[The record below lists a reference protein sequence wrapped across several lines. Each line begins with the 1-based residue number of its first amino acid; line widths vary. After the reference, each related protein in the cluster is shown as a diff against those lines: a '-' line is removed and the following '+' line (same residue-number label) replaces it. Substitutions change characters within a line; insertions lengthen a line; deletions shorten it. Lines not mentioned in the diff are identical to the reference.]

1 MLNTYNTIS
10 LSYKV
15 TDTKNIPPPPPE
27 RGVCGKNCIK
37 LSISQHRTRKLRKHS
52 CTKYKV
58 QFKMIDDG
66 QLIGVLH
73 VSYLF
78 TVVSD
83 NFQTLITVY
92 TTKKE
97 FENFTP
103 SEHETNF

>member
-1 MLNTYNTIS
+1 
-10 LSYKV
+10 
-15 TDTKNIPPPPPE
+15 
-27 RGVCGKNCIK
+27 
-37 LSISQHRTRKLRKHS
+37 
-52 CTKYKV
+52 
-58 QFKMIDDG
+58 MIDDG